1 MYMKEITQIVKDF
14 LFEVF
19 GKDAEVIAV
28 IPNEGGWQVTAEL
41 LMDEDYT
48 IKRGRSDLLYVF
60 DVILDES
67 CNVMSYNRTGIR
79 ERGKLLEE

>member
-1 MYMKEITQIVKDF
+1 MYMKEIAQIVKDF

-19 GKDAEVIAV
+19 GKDSEVIAA
-28 IPNEGGWQVTAEL
+28 IPNEGGWQVTAEI
-41 LMDEDYT
+41 LMDEEYT

-60 DVILDES
+60 DVLLDES
-67 CNVMSYNRTGIR
+67 CNVMSYQRSGIR

>member
-1 MYMKEITQIVKDF
+1 MKEIAQIVKDF

-19 GKDAEVIAV
+19 GKDGEVISV
-28 IPNEGGWQVTAEL
+28 IPNDGGWQVTAEL